1 MIIKKSVNL
10 TFILFQTKVLIN
22 SCKEMLFSEEGNEKL
37 ENQVN
42 EELISQI
49 LVNNK
54 EINSVESKT
63 NRSQA
68 EMLL

>member
-1 MIIKKSVNL
+1 
-10 TFILFQTKVLIN
+10 
-22 SCKEMLFSEEGNEKL
+22 MLFSEEGNEKL

-54 EINSVESKT
+54 EINSAESKT

>member
-1 MIIKKSVNL
+1 
-10 TFILFQTKVLIN
+10 LIN